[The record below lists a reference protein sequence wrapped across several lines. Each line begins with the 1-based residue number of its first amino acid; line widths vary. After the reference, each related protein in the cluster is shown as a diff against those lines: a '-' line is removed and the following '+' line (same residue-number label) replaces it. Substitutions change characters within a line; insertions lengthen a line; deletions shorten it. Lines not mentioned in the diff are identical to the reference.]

1 MITDWFRYESRTQRR
16 KKRKKNAELSK
27 AEDLELSIAI
37 ESFRRRG
44 AKPSGEHIQCIVQQ
58 PDGTTQR
65 RLVRRD
71 VYDSYNCFN

>member
-1 MITDWFRYESRTQRR
+1 MMTDWCCYESRTQRR
-16 KKRKKNAELSK
+16 KKRKKNAELSR
-27 AEDLELSIAI
+27 AEDLELIIAI

-44 AKPSGEHIQCIVQQ
+44 AQPSGAHIQCNVQQ

-65 RLVRRD
+65 GLVRKD